1 MKNVQVKGLNQRTG
15 KMSGLRLFFP
25 FFFTLILYPL
35 AFSLSAYAAFEDLG
49 FGARA
54 PGMGDAVTGVADDIS
69 AVYYNPAGLSSL
81 ERPKMLTS
89 YALFYTGLS
98 DGSNLGLSAIAL
110 AVPIAN
116 GRNGT
121 LGVAWQQFSLSGVYY
136 EQTGQVSWGYRFPK
150 NTKYEKFSIGG
161 TVKYLNHGFTRL
173 PETYDAVNDQIMQN
187 GETDPVLA
195 GLNSSSAID
204 ADVGALYRLTR
215 RWTLGA
221 AVLNAMQTDVAFGA
235 SDKDRIPVKARLG
248 ASYKSLWM
256 VLAADARLQKTP
268 DGKMDKQFIFAAEKI
283 FPSLD
288 KGDIGVRG
296 SLGAGD
302 REFKQA
308 ALGLSYKIARIQFDY
323 GFSLPIGTV
332 KETSGNHKLALTYHF
347 GAATQ
352 TELAETELLDQY
364 KRLREAQNYKSPHDT
379 ASLNDPR
386 LAEVKEQV
394 DKENYYEAG
403 KLILEKANELLPD
416 SSVVNLT
423 RRLSTV
429 AAFYPSLAVEGRQKQ
444 YWEELLSGGAG
455 NLINGADMRAMKQ
468 LAYAQSLNQQDSAL
482 SSFLE
487 RAAELTRVAADKVPA
502 DFSRGWAEYKMFES
516 DDFYVKKKYSEALR
530 KLEELLDLEPNTL
543 PALKKSGS
551 CNYMLGNYARAGR
564 DWEQAFRLE
573 PDPMEKAK
581 LGKMME
587 EARARQGKASAWES
601 DGTRTRVATE
611 EEKPVSGA
619 AADVREIEKIYQSGA
634 DFYVKGEY
642 GKAADAFRRIL
653 TKDPQNTQAKKAL
666 ERIIRLSR

>member
-1 MKNVQVKGLNQRTG
+1 MTSSEKAKKTTLGLA
-15 KMSGLRLFFP
+15 LL
-25 FFFTLILYPL
+25 L
-35 AFSLSAYAAFEDLG
+35 AVPLSAFAAFEDLG

-69 AVYYNPAGLSSL
+69 ALYYNPAGLSNL
-81 ERPKMLTS
+81 ERPRVMAS
-89 YALFYTGLS
+89 HSLFYTGLS

-121 LGVAWQQFSLSGVYY
+121 LGAAWQQFSLSGVYF
-136 EQTGQVSWGYRFPK
+136 EQTGQVSLGYRFEK
-150 NTKYEKFSIGG
+150 NSKYEKFSVGA
-161 TVKYLNHGFTRL
+161 TLKYLSHGFTRL
-173 PETYDAVNDQIMQN
+173 DETYNAVEDDLMQRN
-187 GETDPVLA
+187 ATDPVLA
-195 GLNSSSAID
+195 GVNTKSAID
-204 ADVGALYRLTR
+204 ADFGVLYRLTR

-221 AVLNAMQTDVAFGA
+221 ALLNAMQADVAFSTA
-235 SDKDRIPVKARLG
+235 DKDKIPMKTRLG

-256 VLAADARLQKTP
+256 ILAADARLQKAP

-288 KGDIGVRG
+288 KGDIGVRA

-308 ALGLSYKIARIQFDY
+308 TLGLSYKIQKIQFDY

-347 GAATQ
+347 GSATQ

-364 KRLREAQNYKSPHDT
+364 KRLREAQDYKSPRDT

-394 DKENYYEAG
+394 AKENYYAAN
-403 KLILEKANELLPD
+403 KLILEKANEMLPD
-416 SSVVNLT
+416 SSVVSLT

-429 AAFYPSLAVEGRQKQ
+429 AAFFPSLAVEDRKKQ
-444 YWEELLSGGAG
+444 YWEELLSGGAR
-455 NLINGADMRAMKQ
+455 NLIYGNDMRAMKQ
-468 LAYAQSLNQQDSAL
+468 LAYAQSLNQNDSAL
-482 SSFLE
+482 SNFLD
-487 RAAELTRVAADKVPA
+487 RAAELTRVTADKVPS
-502 DFSRGWAEYKMFES
+502 DFSRGWAEYKMTES
-516 DDFYVKKKYSEALR
+516 DEFYVKKKHSEALR
-530 KLEELLDLEPNTL
+530 KLEELLELEPNNL
-543 PALKKSGS
+543 MALKKSGS

-564 DWEQAFRLE
+564 DWEMAFKLE
-573 PDPMEKAK
+573 PDPLEKAK
-581 LGKMME
+581 VGKMVD
-587 EARARQGKASAWES
+587 EARAKLGGASGAWEPGS
-601 DGTRTRVATE
+601 IQARGAVE
-611 EEKPVSGA
+611 EETPSSKA
-619 AADVREIEKIYQSGA
+619 AADAREIEKIYQSGA
-634 DFYVKGEY
+634 DFYAKGEY